1 MAEMNLVTGYAGKE
15 HVTSADAGM
24 LNAAMI
30 GSGQFVVEIGG
41 MLAASVITSNKI
53 QIRDGVLMMQGRM
66 ARINPGESVELPI
79 ENGETGYRRN
89 DLIVA
94 RYEKDASTGIETMSI
109 VVIKGAP
116 TTGIAADPLYAIGD
130 IINDGAVI
138 NEMPLFRIP
147 LDGLTV
153 QNPVQL
159 YEVFQGTSSHSMDR
173 TNPHGVTA
181 SQVGAAEAAH
191 LHRLDDLSNVHIC
204 ESSPSEVTNGDWY
217 FVKSSS

>member
-1 MAEMNLVTGYAGKE
+1 MAEMNLVTGYVGKE
-15 HVTSADAGM
+15 HVTSADAGI

-30 GSGQFVVEIGG
+30 GSGQFVVEIGD
-41 MLAASVITSNKI
+41 MLAANVVTSNKI
-53 QIRDGVLMMQGRM
+53 LIQDGVLMMQGRM
-66 ARINPGESVELPI
+66 ARINPGETVELSI

-94 RYEKDASTGIETMSI
+94 RYEKDAATGIETMKL
-109 VVIKGAP
+109 VVIKGTP
-116 TTGIAADPLYAIGD
+116 TTGIAPDPLYAIGD

-159 YEVFQGTSSHSMDR
+159 YEVFQGTSAHIMNKS
-173 TNPHGVTA
+173 NPHDVTA
-181 SQVGAAEAAH
+181 SQIGAAEAAH
-191 LHRLDDLSNVHIC
+191 YHKLDDLSNVHIC
-204 ESSPSEVTNGDWY
+204 ASAPSEVTDGDWY